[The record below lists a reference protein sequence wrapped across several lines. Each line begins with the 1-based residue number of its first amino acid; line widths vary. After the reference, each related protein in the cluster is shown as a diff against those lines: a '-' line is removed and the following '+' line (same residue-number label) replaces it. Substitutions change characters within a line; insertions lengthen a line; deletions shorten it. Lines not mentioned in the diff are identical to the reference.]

1 MERCAPR
8 ENSHRKIEA
17 APEEMD
23 RVRLTKKAAAEELAD
38 AVNLHER
45 APEAMGGRR
54 VVSRVD
60 TILRKA
66 NRIWASFG
74 VS

>member
-1 MERCAPR
+1 MERRAAPGEPGHR
-8 ENSHRKIEA
+8 EIEA

-23 RVRLTKKAAAEELAD
+23 RARLAEKPGTEQLED
-38 AVNLHER
+38 AIRLHER

-60 TILRKA
+60 PIL
-66 NRIWASFG
+66 
-74 VS
+74 